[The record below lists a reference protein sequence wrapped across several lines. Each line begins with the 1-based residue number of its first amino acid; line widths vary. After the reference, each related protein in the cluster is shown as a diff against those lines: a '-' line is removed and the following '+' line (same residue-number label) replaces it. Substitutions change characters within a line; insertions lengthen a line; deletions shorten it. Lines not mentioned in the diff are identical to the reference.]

1 MVIARTASVS
11 AGIQA
16 GKNTCCCFFRVIAR
30 MANSPSTT
38 AGAGEILFSGQR
50 DFTSA
55 LAAPEFPQI
64 DGSGRERAQPASGI
78 CSPSPSPAGLH
89 RPPHPQ
95 GLPTTCVDD
104 VSLPPD
110 GRDDACE
117 DGRDA
122 NDLDGCTRRDDLG
135 MGRSLSPRRPPH
147 PQFAAAGLKT
157 TAALTTAA
165 LASAALTTAALASAA
180 LTTAALASTALATA
194 IIATLPAAASLAT
207 ALAIDAT
214 AAPMPPGC
222 LPEPHVSVA
231 GSEGTS
237 QVMDRLPRLLR
248 ESRSTWE
255 VRPRPN
261 PA

>member
-1 MVIARTASVS
+1 MCDRMHASIISIIDSITFLEQRARLEP
-11 AGIQA
+11 
-16 GKNTCCCFFRVIAR
+16 KNVLLLLFRVIAR

-55 LAAPEFPQI
+55 LAAPEFLQI

-78 CSPSPSPAGLH
+78 CSTSPSPAGLH

-147 PQFAAAGLKT
+147 PQFAAAGP
-157 TAALTTAA
+157 TA
-165 LASAALTTAALASAA
+165 
-180 LTTAALASTALATA
+180 
-194 IIATLPAAASLAT
+194 
-207 ALAIDAT
+207 
-214 AAPMPPGC
+214 
-222 LPEPHVSVA
+222 
-231 GSEGTS
+231 
-237 QVMDRLPRLLR
+237 
-248 ESRSTWE
+248 
-255 VRPRPN
+255 
-261 PA
+261 

>member
-1 MVIARTASVS
+1 MHGECRNRAPRLVECS
-11 AGIQA
+11 AGTSHGPSGRA
-16 GKNTCCCFFRVIAR
+16 VGRPLRTYSEAEKNTCCCFFRVIAR

-55 LAAPEFPQI
+55 LAAPEFLQI

-78 CSPSPSPAGLH
+78 CSTSPSPAGLH

-95 GLPTTCVDD
+95 VLPTTCVDD

-147 PQFAAAGLKT
+147 PQFAAAGP
-157 TAALTTAA
+157 TA
-165 LASAALTTAALASAA
+165 
-180 LTTAALASTALATA
+180 
-194 IIATLPAAASLAT
+194 
-207 ALAIDAT
+207 
-214 AAPMPPGC
+214 
-222 LPEPHVSVA
+222 
-231 GSEGTS
+231 
-237 QVMDRLPRLLR
+237 
-248 ESRSTWE
+248 
-255 VRPRPN
+255 
-261 PA
+261 